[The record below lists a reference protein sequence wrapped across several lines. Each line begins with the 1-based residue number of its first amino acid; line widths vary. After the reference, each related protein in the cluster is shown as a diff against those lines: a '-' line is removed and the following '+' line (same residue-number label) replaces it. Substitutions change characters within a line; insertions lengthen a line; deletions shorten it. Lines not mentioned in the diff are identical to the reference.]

1 MPDIGNIFDGH
12 GDGACCYDSS
22 NDDVVKSFMDKVEE
36 KFSCKSEPVRAR
48 IIKIITI
55 KEASEFNSNEFK
67 NSPELNMSESDDSKA
82 KALAYSYAIYKVA
95 AMRDIERIHG
105 DSIDEAQ
112 YMLVAF

>member
-1 MPDIGNIFDGH
+1 
-12 GDGACCYDSS
+12 
-22 NDDVVKSFMDKVEE
+22 
-36 KFSCKSEPVRAR
+36 
-48 IIKIITI
+48 
-55 KEASEFNSNEFK
+55 
-67 NSPELNMSESDDSKA
+67 MSESDDSKA